1 MAKADANTNARC
13 LCRTQTRTGIW
24 KITGPIAKTATVQV
38 GSKGT
43 TMNED
48 EVKKKIEIAG
58 AIGAIFGFA
67 SGVALMTLVSI
78 IF

>member
-1 MAKADANTNARC
+1 M
-13 LCRTQTRTGIW
+13 
-24 KITGPIAKTATVQV
+24 
-38 GSKGT
+38 

-58 AIGAIFGFA
+58 FVGAIFGFA